1 MADATEP
8 GESLAMTTA
17 PRIVIIGGGH
27 AGGNAVAALRQA
39 GHDGAIVMISEEAV
53 LPYHRP
59 PLSKAYLKG
68 DSGLEA
74 LYLRPAKFYDS
85 NGVEMLLGTRV
96 TAIDPARKVVTLG
109 DGREIAWDVL
119 ILATGSIARRLDC
132 PGADLG
138 GAHVLRDIRD
148 AEALRDAIGAGK
160 RLVIIGAGYVGLEVA
175 ASAREQGTEVTI
187 IEREPRILARVA
199 CEELSGFFHRFHAEQ
214 GVAFR
219 TGASV
224 AALHGDQGMVRSV
237 ELSDGETIA
246 CDAVLVGIGGS
257 PCDSLA
263 IAAGLR
269 CDNGVIVDLAGR
281 TSIDG
286 IYAIGDMTR
295 RPMPHYGGR
304 LFRLESVPNAVDQA
318 KAAAADIMGKPLP
331 VPDLPWF
338 WSDQYELKLQIA
350 GVPFDADRQIVRHTP
365 DKANSFSIFHLSG
378 DHVVAVEA
386 VNAIGDFVSGKKL
399 IMSAQPVDIER
410 LADSAIPVKTLLATA
425 GD

>member
-1 MADATEP
+1 
-8 GESLAMTTA
+8 MTTGA

-27 AGGNAVAALRQA
+27 AGANAAASLRQA
-39 GHDGAIVMISEEAV
+39 GHDGEIVMISEEAA

-68 DSGLEA
+68 GSTLES
-74 LYLRPAKFYDS
+74 LYLRPAKFYES
-85 NGVEMLLGTRV
+85 NSIETILGARATGVDTE
-96 TAIDPARKVVTLG
+96 RKVVTLA
-109 DGREIAWDVL
+109 DGREIGWELL
-119 ILATGSIARRLDC
+119 ILATGSVARRLEG
-132 PGADLG
+132 PGADLDG
-138 GAHVLRDIRD
+138 VHVLRDIRD
-148 AEALRDAIGAGK
+148 AEALRSQIGEGK
-160 RLVIIGAGYVGLEVA
+160 KLVIIGAGYVGLEVA
-175 ASAREQGTEVTI
+175 ASAIELGSSVTI
-187 IEREPRILARVA
+187 LEREPRILSRVA
-199 CEELSGFFHRFHAEQ
+199 CEELSGFFHRFHAGR
-214 GVAFR
+214 GVVFR
-219 TGASV
+219 TGVSV
-224 AALHGDQGMVRSV
+224 AALHGEDGHVRSV
-237 ELSDGETIA
+237 ELSDGEVLP

-257 PCDSLA
+257 PCDALA
-263 IAAGLR
+263 TAAGLH

-286 IYAIGDMTR
+286 IYAIGDLTR

-318 KAAAADIMGKPLP
+318 KAVAADIMGKPLP
-331 VPDLPWF
+331 APDLPWF

>member
-1 MADATEP
+1 
-8 GESLAMTTA
+8 MTTA
-17 PRIVIIGGGH
+17 ERRIVIIGGGH
-27 AGGNAVAALRQA
+27 GGMNVAAALRQA
-39 GHDGAIVMISEEAV
+39 GHEGEIVMISEEQV

-68 DSGLEA
+68 ESEMEA
-74 LYLRPAKFYDS
+74 LYQRPAKFYETS
-85 NGVEMLLGTRV
+85 NIEVMLGERV
-96 TAIDPARKVVTLG
+96 ADVDAGRKVVVLT
-109 DGREIAWDVL
+109 DGREIGWDIL

-132 PGADLG
+132 PGAELG
-138 GAHVLRDIRD
+138 GVHVLRDIRD
-148 AEALRDAIGAGK
+148 ADALRGVISAGR

-175 ASAREQGTEVTI
+175 ASARALGSEVTI
-187 IEREPRILARVA
+187 LEREPRILARVA
-199 CEELSGFFHRFHAEQ
+199 CEELSGFFHRFHADR
-214 GVAFR
+214 GVVFR

-224 AALHGDQGMVRSV
+224 AALHGEDGQVRSV
-237 ELSDGETIA
+237 ELSDGETLP

-263 IAAGLR
+263 IGAGLR

-281 TSIDG
+281 TSIEG

-304 LFRLESVPNAVDQA
+304 MFRLESVPNAVDQSRA
-318 KAAAADIMGKPLP
+318 VAADIMGKPLP
-331 VPDLPWF
+331 AADLPWF

-365 DKANSFSIFHLSG
+365 DKENSFSIFHLSG

-399 IMSAQPVDIER
+399 IMTAQAVDVER
-410 LADSAIPVKTLLATA
+410 LSDPAVPVKTLLAAA